1 MRRWGTKLDRPA
13 ATISAI
19 SLQATPQQRRTVV
32 VLAALLL
39 AAFAWV
45 APFSGAKLPPF
56 VSFNPVVQS
65 IVFVTDFMTAVF
77 LFAQYEVSRSRANL
91 ALATGYLYT
100 AIIVI
105 PYTLAYPGSFVG
117 LINAGPQSSA
127 WLYYCWIDGIPA
139 GAIAYALL
147 MLADRQTQGSV
158 RTAIGW
164 SVAFV
169 IVHSLRL
176 HLAQHHGYL
185 VASTPDGRQ
194 PLYLCRYRDLHP
206 AVDRSGIITYCIV
219 VLCRKSILD
228 YWLLLVMLSLLLNH
242 ITADFLG
249 GERYSLGFYASRG
262 FTIVTS
268 TLVLTLLVKHLRDL
282 YVRLAN
288 SNKMLERE
296 RSNRLMHIEAV
307 TASIVHEMK
316 QPLTAIVANGGAAL
330 ALLDKKPPDLAEAKA
345 GLRDMI
351 DDSHGASRA
360 LDAIRTLVQ
369 RVDPEREPINMND
382 LALEA
387 LQSMRS
393 ELMSYGVSARPQI
406 MTDIPPIRGNR
417 NQLRQVLLNLIHNAV
432 EAMDARTSRHR
443 TVTVKTGL
451 RGQHAI
457 KLTVEDSGPGIDPD
471 RLEGVFDAFVTTKT
485 HGMGLGLAICRTI
498 IEKHGGQLNA
508 FSDGKTGAAFEVV
521 LPIAPSVGSAVQAE

>member
-19 SLQATPQQRRTVV
+19 RLQATPQQRRTVA

-45 APFSGAKLPPF
+45 APFSGAKLPPL

-77 LFAQYEVSRSRANL
+77 LFAQYEVSRSRASL
-91 ALATGYLYT
+91 ALAIGYLYT

-147 MLADRQTQGSV
+147 MLADRKTQGSV
-158 RTAIGW
+158 RTAIGC

-169 IVHSLRL
+169 IV
-176 HLAQHHGYL
+176 L
-185 VASTPDGRQ
+185 VCAFTWLSTTGIWLLPPLMDGNRYTYVVTAICT
-194 PLYLCRYRDLHP
+194 PLSIGL
-206 AVDRSGIITYCIV
+206 VIITIALLFYV
-219 VLCRKSILD
+219 RKSILD
-228 YWLLLVMLSLLLNH
+228 YWLMLVMLSLLLNH

-288 SNKMLERE
+288 SNMMLERE
-296 RSNRLMHIEAV
+296 RSNGLMHIEAV

-393 ELMSYGVSARPQI
+393 ELMSHGVSASPQI
-406 MTDIPPIRGNR
+406 MTNIPPIRGNR

-508 FSDGKTGAAFEVV
+508 FSDGKTGAAFELV